1 MSAKTTVVTESAE
14 SFLSRARGVA
24 RQLDSGA
31 HVAPSMTI
39 SYGDPAAMFSALSH
53 ARLKLLN
60 EVLTTE
66 LSIQQLT
73 RRLHRERSA
82 VAKDVLFLEKAG
94 LLIATK
100 RPNPGHGIEKVVRT
114 VAPKIH
120 MVASIG

>member
-1 MSAKTTVVTESAE
+1 MTEKTTVVTESSE
-14 SFLSRARGVA
+14 NFLARLKGIA
-24 RQLDSGA
+24 RQLDEGKP
-31 HVAPSMTI
+31 VAPTLTI
-39 SYGDPAAMFSALSH
+39 SYGDPAAMFSALSRT
-53 ARLKLLN
+53 RLQLLS
-60 EVLTTE
+60 EVLTME

>member
-1 MSAKTTVVTESAE
+1 MSAKATVVTESAE
-14 SFLSRARGVA
+14 SFLARAKGVA
-24 RQLDSGA
+24 RQLDKGG
-31 HVAPSMTI
+31 HVAPSVTI
-39 SYGDPAAMFSALSH
+39 SFGDSAAMFSALSN

-94 LLIATK
+94 LLIAT
-100 RPNPGHGIEKVVRT
+100 RRTNPGHGIEKVVRT

-120 MVASIG
+120 LVASIG

>member
-1 MSAKTTVVTESAE
+1 MSVKTTVVTESAE
-14 SFLSRARGVA
+14 SFLARARGVA
-24 RQLDSGA
+24 RQLDKGA

-39 SYGDPAAMFSALSH
+39 SYGDPAAMFSALSN
-53 ARLKLLN
+53 ARRKLLN

-82 VAKDVLFLEKAG
+82 VAKDVLFLERAG